1 MNKNEIPDRLSLT
14 PMIPILGYAG
24 LVPFVLLSI
33 MMANAAFFG
42 AGLQSSSIL
51 GLYTPYLFISYS
63 AIILSFLSG
72 TLWSRNQLD
81 GDSAQ
86 NVLLLLGSN
95 FVALIAWL
103 ALILVYFSSL
113 MTLLAVSLL
122 IAGFASVLVMER
134 SIMVEVVSYWKLR
147 LHLTV
152 IVIATQLLVLFLLV
166 EDL

>member
-1 MNKNEIPDRLSLT
+1 MKKNEISDRLPLT

-24 LVPFVLLSI
+24 LVPFVFLSI

-63 AIILSFLSG
+63 AIILSFLAG

-86 NVLLLLGSN
+86 NALLLLGSN

-103 ALILVYFSSL
+103 ALILVYFSSI